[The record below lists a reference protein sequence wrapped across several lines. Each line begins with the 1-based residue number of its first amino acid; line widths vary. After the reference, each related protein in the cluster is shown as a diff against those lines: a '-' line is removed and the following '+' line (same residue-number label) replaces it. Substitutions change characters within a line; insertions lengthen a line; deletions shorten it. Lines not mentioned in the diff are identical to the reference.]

1 MNQGCPASYLVSED
15 LSWDIPG
22 TTLGKKHIPKHGFVF
37 EGYPMYNFYAQKYP
51 KILRDKLGY
60 PGLSQG
66 PGISR
71 DIPAYPD
78 LYHRCSFP
86 DVFRQVQVP
95 VGLFKLK
102 RRGFEAPLK
111 RQKWFG
117 DLLANTS
124 K

>member
-22 TTLGKKHIPKHGFVF
+22 TTLGKKHIPKHGFFF
-37 EGYPMYNFYAQKYP
+37 EGCPKYNFYAQTYP

-71 DIPAYPD
+71 DIPAYPG

-86 DVFRQVQVP
+86 DEAGPAGTKASTGPAGTKASTGPRPGRGNQSQHTVVP
-95 VGLFKLK
+95 
-102 RRGFEAPLK
+102 A
-111 RQKWFG
+111 
-117 DLLANTS
+117 
-124 K
+124 